1 MEVRKMA
8 QRASHLRQRHG
19 GNRNSAPRFFNGLKV
34 CSRSTKLVTAA
45 AVIAILWTSA
55 VFAGNGPGIAF
66 KVGAQTF
73 ESPITLDKT
82 TRARYEIELSSQL
95 FLDDHLDF
103 AFTFGGSSLGSF
115 KDEYVELVD
124 DVLFEEYYSDDLS
137 LLDIRLALRLYP
149 FGDNRSIRP
158 YVGAGLGYFWFLDSW
173 EDEYYETMEDPFF
186 PGSFITFAD
195 SDSDT
200 DTVADGFF
208 PFVLAGVTV
217 PVGSNFEFLFEFEY
231 DFAKKDSGYDFGGPI
246 YMFGARFRF

>member
-1 MEVRKMA
+1 MA
-8 QRASHLRQRHG
+8 QTTSHFNQRHG
-19 GNRNSAPRFFNGLKV
+19 ENHNRVVRSFGRLKLCRPGTQFV
-34 CSRSTKLVTAA
+34 AAA
-45 AVIAILWTSA
+45 AVIAICWTPA
-55 VFAGNGPGIAF
+55 VFAGNGPGIGF
-66 KVGAQTF
+66 KVGAQTI

-82 TRARYEIELSSQL
+82 TRTRYEIELSSQL

-103 AFTFGGSSLGSF
+103 ALTFGGSSLGSF
-115 KDEYVELVD
+115 EDEYVEFVD
-124 DVLFEEYYSDDLS
+124 DVLYEEYYSDDLS

-149 FGDNRSIRP
+149 FGEHRSIRP

-173 EDEYYETMEDPFF
+173 EDEYYETIEDPFF

-217 PVGSNFEFLFEFEY
+217 PVGSNFELLFEFEY
-231 DFAKKDSGYDFGGPI
+231 DFAKEDSGYDFGGPI